1 MVNSKQDLNKTTY
14 ESLASVDTFDAAD
27 PKQTEKYIFDKYF
40 KPPGI
45 ILDLGCGAGR
55 TTYALAERGF
65 IVEAIDYSEAMI
77 ERAKKKHANLSADI
91 HFKVMNAK
99 HLEYGDNYFN
109 YVFFSFNGIDY
120 LSAEPERRQA
130 LLEIY
135 RVLKPGGIFAFS
147 SHNSLFIPNN
157 MRRILNFFKTAL
169 YGKISP
175 YRLEFLK
182 FGRLLTHHISVKNQ
196 IAELKAIG
204 FEFLKVVSKYSENE
218 KKISRIDPYPSYVC
232 RKNY

>member
-27 PKQTEKYIFDKYF
+27 LKQTEKYIFDKYF

-109 YVFFSFNGIDY
+109 YVFFSFNGI
-120 LSAEPERRQA
+120 
-130 LLEIY
+130 I
-135 RVLKPGGIFAFS
+135 
-147 SHNSLFIPNN
+147 
-157 MRRILNFFKTAL
+157 
-169 YGKISP
+169 
-175 YRLEFLK
+175 
-182 FGRLLTHHISVKNQ
+182 
-196 IAELKAIG
+196 
-204 FEFLKVVSKYSENE
+204 
-218 KKISRIDPYPSYVC
+218 
-232 RKNY
+232 